1 MRKLIVFALVGF
13 AAHLVDGA
21 LGMGYGVTS
30 SSLLIL
36 VGLTPVAASAAVH
49 VSELGTNL
57 ASGVAHW
64 KLQNVDW
71 RVVARIAGPGAVGAF
86 LGATVLSSLSTE
98 FAQPIMAGILA
109 LLGVYIFV
117 RFVLGIRPRLSTRQP
132 SLRFLAPLGAFAGFV
147 DATGGGGW
155 GPVATP
161 ALLAD
166 GRLQPRKV
174 IGTVDTSEFA
184 VSAAA
189 SVGFLVGLGAA
200 GINWALAAALLAGG
214 IVAAPIAAYL
224 IKVAPAHLL
233 GVAVGGLILLTNTRV
248 LFRAYDVA
256 DAIRIACYTA
266 IVLTTVAGLYLAT
279 RRARRRTA
287 SSAAPEPIEE
297 ESYARAG
304 VSGES
309 VPSRRT

>member
-1 MRKLIVFALVGF
+1 MRKLVVLAIVGL
-13 AAHLVDGA
+13 AAQLVDGA

-49 VSELGTNL
+49 FSEVGTNI

-64 KLQNVDW
+64 KLRNVEW

-109 LLGVYIFV
+109 LLGVYILA
-117 RFVLGIRPRLSTRQP
+117 RFILGIRPRVSSRRLSLT
-132 SLRFLAPLGAFAGFV
+132 FLAPLGVFAGFV

-189 SVGFLVGLGAA
+189 SIGFLVGLGAA
-200 GINWALAAALLAGG
+200 GINWAFAVALLAGG
-214 IVAAPIAAYL
+214 IVAAPLAAYL
-224 IKVAPAHLL
+224 VKVAPAHLL
-233 GVAVGGLILLTNTRV
+233 GVAVGGLILLTNVRI
-248 LFRAYDVA
+248 LFRAYDIA
-256 DAIRIACYTA
+256 DPIRIVSYLA
-266 IVLTTVAGLYLAT
+266 ILLGTSIGLYVAALRT
-279 RRARRRTA
+279 RRRTA
-287 SSAAPEPIEE
+287 SGADELIAE
-297 ESYARAG
+297 ESHA
-304 VSGES
+304 
-309 VPSRRT
+309 

>member
-1 MRKLIVFALVGF
+1 MRKLIVLAVVGLC
-13 AAHLVDGA
+13 AQLVDGA

-49 VSELGTNL
+49 FSELGTNI

-64 KLQNVDW
+64 RLQNVDW
-71 RVVARIAGPGAVGAF
+71 RVVGRIAGPGAIGAF

-98 FAQPIMAGILA
+98 FAQPIMSGILA
-109 LLGVYIFV
+109 LLGIYILA
-117 RFVLGIRPRLSTRQP
+117 RFILGIRPRLSTKKL
-132 SLRFLAPLGAFAGFV
+132 SLKFLAPLGVFAGFV

-189 SVGFLVGLGAA
+189 SIGFLVGLGAA
-200 GINWALAAALLAGG
+200 GINWAFALALLAGG
-214 IVAAPIAAYL
+214 VVAAPLAAYL
-224 IKVAPAHLL
+224 VKVAPAHLL
-233 GVAVGGLILLTNTRV
+233 GVAVGGLILLSNARTI
-248 LFRAYDVA
+248 FRAYDVA
-256 DAIRIACYTA
+256 DPIRIVSYVAV
-266 IVLTTVAGLYLAT
+266 VLVTFAGLYVAAL
-279 RRARRRTA
+279 RARRR
-287 SSAAPEPIEE
+287 AATRAEE
-297 ESYARAG
+297 LVAAG
-304 VSGES
+304 STV
-309 VPSRRT
+309 